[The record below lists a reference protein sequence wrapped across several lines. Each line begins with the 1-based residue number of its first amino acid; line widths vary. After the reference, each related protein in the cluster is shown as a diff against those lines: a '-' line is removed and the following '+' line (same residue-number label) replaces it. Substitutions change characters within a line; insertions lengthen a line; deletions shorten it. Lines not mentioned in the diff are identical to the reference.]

1 MIVTDLQSIN
11 PALTQSKLGW
21 GRRDSASW
29 QRGIIT
35 AFFML
40 ACPVIVV
47 LPWIALEQFDN
58 SIVATISAL
67 LLQGPVQFLW
77 TYYPHLRFDVL
88 FAYLGWVVFQGVL
101 YSILTGNG
109 IHRGQTTPSGHI
121 LEYKVNG
128 FAAWTLSVTIAIG
141 CAWMGVVD
149 PSIIAT
155 HWGALLATLNVYGI
169 IITGIFYIKAH
180 LYPTHKRDRRFSG
193 SFFYDLYMG
202 IELNPRLFGRYW
214 DVKLFHNGRPGI
226 IGWALI
232 DLSFI
237 AQQYQKHAIVTNSII
252 ITFILHLLYIA
263 DFFHHEDWYLRTI
276 DIAHDHFG
284 FYLAWGSSA
293 FLPSMYTLQIQY
305 LARSPLELSPALAA
319 LVLAVGIGGYYIFRS
334 ANNQKDNLRNSG
346 GKWQDSEVIE
356 CSYTT
361 ADGVKHQ
368 SILLCSGWWG
378 FSRHPNY
385 LGDLLLSYAMCATC
399 GLNHILPWS
408 YAVFMTMILT
418 HRCLRDEAKCSKKYG
433 EYWEAYSEKVPW
445 RLMPGVW

>member
-1 MIVTDLQSIN
+1 MREDRKIQNKNTKKSSNPKPKQIVILLNVRLLYLISFYPYDPAPSSSLSLCLRPNMIVTDLQSIN
-11 PALTQSKLGW
+11 PALTQSKLVW

-226 IGWALI
+226 IGWALM
-232 DLSFI
+232 S
-237 AQQYQKHAIVTNSII
+237 V
-252 ITFILHLLYIA
+252 
-263 DFFHHEDWYLRTI
+263 
-276 DIAHDHFG
+276 
-284 FYLAWGSSA
+284 
-293 FLPSMYTLQIQY
+293 
-305 LARSPLELSPALAA
+305 
-319 LVLAVGIGGYYIFRS
+319 
-334 ANNQKDNLRNSG
+334 
-346 GKWQDSEVIE
+346 
-356 CSYTT
+356 
-361 ADGVKHQ
+361 
-368 SILLCSGWWG
+368 
-378 FSRHPNY
+378 
-385 LGDLLLSYAMCATC
+385 
-399 GLNHILPWS
+399 
-408 YAVFMTMILT
+408 
-418 HRCLRDEAKCSKKYG
+418 
-433 EYWEAYSEKVPW
+433 
-445 RLMPGVW
+445 